1 MGTPF
6 IINQRKYSMLVRDIE
21 KDGLK
26 EYAAANGIGIITFCP
41 LAQGLLTDRY
51 VNGIPEDSRIR
62 TDGRF
67 LKENAITEEMLGK
80 IRKLGALASQRGQTL
95 AQMALAWIMRDGD
108 ITSVLIGASRASQ
121 ILDNV
126 KMIENMEFSEEERAK
141 IEEILA

>member
-1 MGTPF
+1 
-6 IINQRKYSMLVRDIE
+6 
-21 KDGLK
+21 
-26 EYAAANGIGIITFCP
+26 
-41 LAQGLLTDRY
+41 
-51 VNGIPEDSRIR
+51 
-62 TDGRF
+62 
-67 LKENAITEEMLGK
+67 MLGK